1 MLTNRANALPT
12 RTRRAVALLTGA
24 LVVVVTLAAC
34 SGGAAPSANPTA
46 VPVGTPK
53 PTPTPVPGDPGSGG
67 SGIGTDPGNGGG
79 GGSDPGSGGGIVIPV
94 PQDPNQNPLLGDAN
108 YVKPGTD
115 LINQHPINVQMVRA
129 SIDDDGT
136 VTADLRWYSGVAPC
150 NQLDRVEIEKDD
162 AAKTIR
168 LRVIEGSGQGD
179 VACIEIAELRA
190 TTVDLATLASGTWT
204 ISAEGDAPAIK
215 LDVP

>member
-12 RTRRAVALLTGA
+12 RRLLAGALL
-24 LVVVVTLAAC
+24 VVFTLAAC
-34 SGGAAPSANPTA
+34 SGAAAPSANPTA
-46 VPVGTPK
+46 VPAGTPK
-53 PTPTPVPGDPGSGG
+53 PTPTAVPGDPGNGG
-67 SGIGTDPGNGGG
+67 TGIGTDPGSGAG
-79 GGSDPGSGGGIVIPV
+79 GGSDPGTGGGIVIPA
-94 PQDPNQNPLLGDAN
+94 PHDPNQNPLLGDAN
-108 YVKPGTD
+108 YVTPGRD

-129 SIDDDGT
+129 FIDDDGT

-162 AAKTIR
+162 AARTI
-168 LRVIEGSGQGD
+168 LLKVIEGSGQGD
-179 VACIEIAELRA
+179 MACIDLAELRA
-190 TTVDLATLASGTWT
+190 TTVDLDTLASGTWT